1 MWCRAPQHPLTSV
14 LLGLAATFMIVA
26 SWKPS
31 SGHPVWSAW
40 GLTNENPG
48 SEASQASEDGPR
60 KELGYTPLECW
71 SSGDYLYAT
80 EIDTVY
86 KNAWQKNHFF
96 SGLTQSKYG
105 GTQQYC
111 VSYKSVNFEP
121 PVLTTLPVAPP
132 NLCGLSTLVQLLRNG
147 SEAGEW
153 VGKPHPKFQFK
164 PHDYGACSAM
174 LEAGTLDRRMMFAI
188 LRGERVV
195 FSGDSMMRQIY
206 LRLIQTIRNDRPE
219 KEDEFEYSE
228 HYYHQNS
235 YYAASTT
242 KDVFLIQKNM
252 PANSTIDLYFPNKG
266 DIHFELIFVWD
277 PIPESFS
284 RTPFRLHPTTIIAG
298 FFYWWNSPVH
308 KIDPYLT
315 ALDEFLVDNPGT
327 QYFHMLTS
335 WVKTIRADAVVSD
348 SLRTERNL
356 YLTERLEIFPNAHTL
371 DYAAFADI
379 RHFPKT
385 SDRLHYSCIYR
396 KEYPAVLTLS
406 ESMIMKTGCTDP
418 INRQWAVMLFS
429 ALAATKYEGTA

>member
-1 MWCRAPQHPLTSV
+1 MRCRVSQHPLTSV
-14 LLGLAATFMIVA
+14 LLGLVATCIIA
-26 SWKPS
+26 TSYKPS

-40 GLTNENPG
+40 GLT
-48 SEASQASEDGPR
+48 DGKTA
-60 KELGYTPLECW
+60 KEEGLGYTPLECW
-71 SSGDYLYAT
+71 STGDYLKASA
-80 EIDTVY
+80 IRRVY
-86 KNAWQKNHFF
+86 KNAWQRNHFF
-96 SGLTQSKYG
+96 SGLTQSKYQANG
-105 GTQQYC
+105 SSLQQYC
-111 VSYKSVNFEP
+111 VSFKSVNFEP
-121 PVLTTLPVAPP
+121 PVQTTLPVAPP

-147 SEAGEW
+147 SDAGEW
-153 VGKPHPKFQFK
+153 VGELHPTFQFK
-164 PHDYGACSAM
+164 PHDYGACLAM
-174 LEAGTLDRRMMFAI
+174 LKAGTLDRRMLFAI
-188 LRGERVV
+188 LKGERIVV
-195 FSGDSMMRQIY
+195 SGDSMMRQMY

-242 KDVFLIQKNM
+242 KDVFLIQKDM
-252 PANSTIDLYFPNKG
+252 PANSTIDLYFPNKA

-277 PIPESFS
+277 PVPETYS
-284 RTPFRLHPTTIIAG
+284 RTPFRLQPTTIIAG

-315 ALDEFLVDNPGT
+315 VLDEFLVDNPGI

-335 WVKTIRADAVVSD
+335 WVKTVRADAVVSD
-348 SLRTERNL
+348 SLRRERNL
-356 YLTERLEIFPNAHTL
+356 YLTERLATFSNAHTL

-385 SDRLHYSCIYR
+385 SDRLHYGCIYR

-418 INRQWAVMLFS
+418 INRQWVVMLLS
-429 ALAATKYEGTA
+429 ALAASKYEGTA